1 MAALEVE
8 QKIGMASTYRIAFK
22 VGMGLKL
29 VQGSSGFFFFLSS
42 YVMMA

>member
-22 VGMGLKL
+22 IAMVG
-29 VQGSSGFFFFLSS
+29 QGQAVCFFSLSS